1 MGKHLRHEV
10 YVLLRRWPALLLI
23 LAALIGNY
31 WLGGVNKVAGA
42 GGYDRRIDAKCFW
55 LMTRTEFEGNLRGY
69 EYYIKYTHRTVEEI
83 VESYGLTDAG
93 ITELEEIYP
102 LLAGAQYR
110 RCLWFLGGLLFL
122 CMILP
127 PVLIRDPMNSGVPAL
142 AARLTRSGRT
152 SALAKIMVYDLCVLL
167 ISLISTLIQIGAYAG
182 SIVSQAGFAYVLGT
196 VLLRL
201 LLDLA
206 VLSVPMYLAFLIR
219 RIPGLVAVEAAY
231 GVVCYIL
238 NVAACNS
245 DKLLPIPIP
254 AYLHGLRPLWQQG
267 GPAGWIVLATAV
279 SVVWIVL
286 FTVLSVRCF
295 QREGEKRFG
304 VREAAES
311 LKAAN

>member
-31 WLGGVNKVAGA
+31 WLGGVKVAGA
-42 GGYDRRIDAKCFW
+42 ERYNRRIDARCYW
-55 LMTRTEFEGNLRGY
+55 LISGSEFQSALESDR
-69 EYYIKYTHRTVEEI
+69 YYMKYTHRTEEDI
-83 VESYGLTDAG
+83 LKRYGLEEAD
-93 ITELEEIYP
+93 ISELEDIFP

-127 PVLIRDPMNSGVPAL
+127 PVLIRDPLNSGVPAL
-142 AARLTRSGRT
+142 TARLTRSGRT
-152 SALAKIMVYDLCVLL
+152 SALAKIMVYYLCVLL
-167 ISLISTLIQIGAYAG
+167 ISLISTLIQIGVYAG

-201 LLDLA
+201 LMDMA
-206 VLSVPMYLAFLIR
+206 VLAAPLYLAFLIR
-219 RIPGLVAVEAAY
+219 RIPWLVAVEAAY

-254 AYLHGLRPLWQQG
+254 AFLHGLRPIWQVDGPGLWI
-267 GPAGWIVLATAV
+267 AYAALVSLA
-279 SVVWIVL
+279 WIVL
-286 FTVLSVRCF
+286 FTALSVHSF
-295 QREGEKRFG
+295 KQ
-304 VREAAES
+304 S
-311 LKAAN
+311 TAN

>member
-1 MGKHLRHEV
+1 MMK
-10 YVLLRRWPALLLI
+10 VLKQEFFVLSRRWGALLLI

-31 WLGGVNKVAGA
+31 WLGGDDRVAGT
-42 GGYDRRIDAKCFW
+42 DRNNRRIDAKCFW

-102 LLAGAQYR
+102 LLAEAQYR
-110 RCLWFLGGLLFL
+110 RCLWFLGGLIFL
-122 CMILP
+122 CAILP
-127 PVLIRDPMNSGVPAL
+127 PVLIRYPLKTGVPDLTAQLTGSRRKTAL
-142 AARLTRSGRT
+142 G
-152 SALAKIMVYDLCVLL
+152 KIVVFDLVVLL
-167 ISLISTLIQIGAYAG
+167 CSLISTLIQIGVYAG
-182 SIVSQAGFAYVLGT
+182 SIVSQTNFGYVLYT
-196 VLLRL
+196 VILRL
-201 LLDLA
+201 LMDLA

-219 RIPGLVAVEAAY
+219 SIPGQVMVNVAY

-267 GPAGWIVLATAV
+267 GPVGWIIFAAAV
-279 SVVWIVL
+279 SLIWIVL
-286 FTVLSVRCF
+286 FTVLSVRRF
-295 QREGEKRFG
+295 EREGEKRFG
-304 VREAAES
+304 VREAEQS
-311 LKAAN
+311 LKAST

>member
-31 WLGGVNKVAGA
+31 WLGGGNKVAGA
-42 GGYDRRIDAKCFW
+42 ERYNRRIDAKCFW
-55 LMTRTEFEGNLRGY
+55 LVTRTEFEGNLRGY

-127 PVLIRDPMNSGVPAL
+127 PVLIRDPLNSGVPAL

-167 ISLISTLIQIGAYAG
+167 ISLISTLIQIGVYAG

-201 LLDLA
+201 LMDAA

-219 RIPGLVAVEAAY
+219 RIPELVAVEAAY

-254 AYLHGLRPLWQQG
+254 AYLHGLRPIWQVDGPGLWI
-267 GPAGWIVLATAV
+267 AYAALVSLAWI
-279 SVVWIVL
+279 IL
-286 FTVLSVRCF
+286 FAALSVGSFTRS
-295 QREGEKRFG
+295 GN
-304 VREAAES
+304 A
-311 LKAAN
+311 

>member
-31 WLGGVNKVAGA
+31 WLGGVKVAGA
-42 GGYDRRIDAKCFW
+42 ERYNRRIDAKCFW

-167 ISLISTLIQIGAYAG
+167 ISLISTLIQIGVYAG

-206 VLSVPMYLAFLIR
+206 VLSVPLYLAFLIR

-254 AYLHGLRPLWQQG
+254 AYLHGLRPIWQVDGPGLWI
-267 GPAGWIVLATAV
+267 AYAALVSLA
-279 SVVWIVL
+279 WIVL
-286 FTVLSVRCF
+286 FTALSVHSF
-295 QREGEKRFG
+295 KQ
-304 VREAAES
+304 S
-311 LKAAN
+311 TANKLPL

>member
-31 WLGGVNKVAGA
+31 WLGGVKVAGA
-42 GGYDRRIDAKCFW
+42 ERYNRRIDAKCYW
-55 LMTRTEFEGNLRGY
+55 LISGSEFQSTLESDR
-69 EYYIKYTHRTVEEI
+69 YYMKYTHRTEEDI
-83 VESYGLTDAG
+83 LKRYGLEEAEV
-93 ITELEEIYP
+93 TELEDIFP

-127 PVLIRDPMNSGVPAL
+127 PVLIRDPLNSGVPAL
-142 AARLTRSGRT
+142 AARLTGSRRT
-152 SALAKIMVYDLCVLL
+152 SALAKIMVYYLCVLL
-167 ISLISTLIQIGAYAG
+167 ISLISTLIQIGVYAG
-182 SIVSQAGFAYVLGT
+182 SIVSQVGFAYVLGT

-206 VLSVPMYLAFLIR
+206 VLSVPLYLAFLIR
-219 RIPGLVAVEAAY
+219 RIPWLVAVEAAY

-254 AYLHGLRPLWQQG
+254 AFLHGLRPIWQVDGPGLWI
-267 GPAGWIVLATAV
+267 AYAALVSLA
-279 SVVWIVL
+279 WIVL
-286 FTVLSVRCF
+286 FTALSVHSF
-295 QREGEKRFG
+295 KQ
-304 VREAAES
+304 S
-311 LKAAN
+311 TANKIPL

>member
-10 YVLLRRWPALLLI
+10 FVLLRRWPALLLI

-31 WLGGVNKVAGA
+31 WLGGVKVAGTER
-42 GGYDRRIDAKCFW
+42 YNRRIDAKCYW
-55 LMTRTEFEGNLRGY
+55 LISGSEFQSTLESDR
-69 EYYIKYTHRTVEEI
+69 YYMKYTHRTEKDI
-83 VESYGLTDAG
+83 LKRYGLEEAEV
-93 ITELEEIYP
+93 TELEDIFP

-110 RCLWFLGGLLFL
+110 RCLWFLGGLIFL

-127 PVLIRDPMNSGVPAL
+127 PVLIRDPLNSGVPAL
-142 AARLTRSGRT
+142 TARLTRSRRT
-152 SALAKIMVYDLCVLL
+152 PALAKIMVYDLCVLL
-167 ISLISTLIQIGAYAG
+167 ISLISTLIQIGVYAG

-206 VLSVPMYLAFLIR
+206 VLSVPLYLAFLIR
-219 RIPGLVAVEAAY
+219 RIPWLVAVEAAY

-267 GPAGWIVLATAV
+267 GPAGWIVLAAAV

-286 FTVLSVRCF
+286 FTALSLRRF
-295 QREGEKRFG
+295 HREGEKRLG

>member
-31 WLGGVNKVAGA
+31 WLGGVKVAGA
-42 GGYDRRIDAKCFW
+42 ERYNRRIDARCYW
-55 LMTRTEFEGNLRGY
+55 LISGSEFQSALESDR
-69 EYYIKYTHRTVEEI
+69 YYMKYTHRTEEDI
-83 VESYGLTDAG
+83 LKRYGLEEAD
-93 ITELEEIYP
+93 ISELEDIFP
-102 LLAGAQYR
+102 LLAGAQYL

-127 PVLIRDPMNSGVPAL
+127 PVLIRDPLNSGVPAL
-142 AARLTRSGRT
+142 TARLTRSGRT
-152 SALAKIMVYDLCVLL
+152 SALAKIMVYYLCVLL
-167 ISLISTLIQIGAYAG
+167 ISLISTLIQIGVYAG

-201 LLDLA
+201 LMDMA
-206 VLSVPMYLAFLIR
+206 VLAAPLYLAFLIR
-219 RIPGLVAVEAAY
+219 RIPWLVAVEAAY

-254 AYLHGLRPLWQQG
+254 AFLHGLRPIWQVDGPGLWI
-267 GPAGWIVLATAV
+267 AYAALVSLA
-279 SVVWIVL
+279 WIVL
-286 FTVLSVRCF
+286 FTALSVHSF
-295 QREGEKRFG
+295 KQ
-304 VREAAES
+304 S
-311 LKAAN
+311 TAN

>member
-31 WLGGVNKVAGA
+31 WLGGVKVAGA
-42 GGYDRRIDAKCFW
+42 ERYNRRIDARCYW
-55 LMTRTEFEGNLRGY
+55 LISGSEFQSALESDR
-69 EYYIKYTHRTVEEI
+69 YYMKYTHRTEEDI
-83 VESYGLTDAG
+83 LKRYGLEEAD
-93 ITELEEIYP
+93 ISELEDIFP

-127 PVLIRDPMNSGVPAL
+127 PVLIRDPLNSGVPAL
-142 AARLTRSGRT
+142 TARLTRSGRT
-152 SALAKIMVYDLCVLL
+152 SALAKIMVYYLCVLL
-167 ISLISTLIQIGAYAG
+167 ISLISTLIQIGVYAG

-201 LLDLA
+201 LMDMA
-206 VLSVPMYLAFLIR
+206 VLAAPLYLAFLIR
-219 RIPGLVAVEAAY
+219 RIPWLVAVEAAY

-254 AYLHGLRPLWQQG
+254 AFLHGLRPIWQVDGPGLWI
-267 GPAGWIVLATAV
+267 AYAALVSLA
-279 SVVWIVL
+279 WIVL
-286 FTVLSVRCF
+286 FTALSVHSF
-295 QREGEKRFG
+295 IQ
-304 VREAAES
+304 S
-311 LKAAN
+311 TAN